1 MYTVEENRKKADA
14 AAARTQ
20 ALAEQ
25 MKAKYPQ
32 SDYTARA
39 ASIAYKVQQGIAI
52 YGNDRD

>member
-1 MYTVEENRKKADA
+1 MYTVEENRKKAEA
-14 AAARTQ
+14 ATAKTQ

-39 ASIAYKVQQGIAI
+39 ASIAYKIQQGIAI